1 MSGFYGVK
9 FSRSEVL
16 AQDRGYSID
25 ANGVVYNNK
34 GKIMKPCILN
44 GYKSLR
50 IRYGRNN
57 KIVNIRYG
65 RFQAYMKF
73 GEKIYEDNI
82 CVRHL
87 NGNSLD
93 DSWDNIMIGTHT
105 NNMQD
110 KPKSVRVKASAIAS
124 NKRKVSYPKDKI
136 IAIKK
141 AHKEGLSYNQIM
153 EKFNI
158 SSKGTISYIIN
169 NKYVFYGID

>member
-1 MSGFYGVK
+1 MSGFNGNLFHRFEEIAK
-9 FSRSEVL
+9 
-16 AQDRGYSID
+16 DRGYIID
-25 ANGVVYNNK
+25 ANGVVFNK
-34 GKIMKPCILN
+34 KGVIMKPYIRN
-44 GYKSLR
+44 GYKFLR
-50 IRYGRNN
+50 IRKLEDK
-57 KIVNIRYG
+57 KIIKIKFSRL
-65 RFQAYMKF
+65 QAYMKF
-73 GEKIYEDNI
+73 GDKIYEDNI

-110 KPKSVRVKASAIAS
+110 KPKSVRVKTSAIAS
-124 NKRKVSYPKDKI
+124 NKRKASYPKDKI